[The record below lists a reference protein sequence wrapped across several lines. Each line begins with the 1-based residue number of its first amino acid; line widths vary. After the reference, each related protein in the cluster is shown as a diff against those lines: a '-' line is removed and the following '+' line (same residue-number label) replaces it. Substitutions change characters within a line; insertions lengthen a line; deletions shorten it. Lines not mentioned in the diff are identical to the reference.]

1 MRNVWTIARREY
13 HRFFTSPIAY
23 VVAFV
28 VLLTLGIMFGLTVLY
43 YTQNGMGSGYGPPP
57 SAPDIGGINGTFTFL
72 LILMVPALTMRL
84 IADENRMGTMELLL
98 TAPVRDWELIV
109 GKWLGGLLF
118 MLTLIAVT
126 LVYPFVLNALETPG
140 LDQQQLMTS
149 YLGLILV
156 AGALLALG
164 VGASSMFTNQFAA
177 FFGALGLF
185 VFLWWLVGFPAQY
198 VGAGGDLF
206 TYLDMKAHFYN
217 SMNTGVINLS
227 DIAYYLSLTALGLF
241 AGTAAVEAR
250 RWS

>member
-23 VVAFV
+23 IVAFV
-28 VLLTLGIMFGLTVLY
+28 VLFTLGIMFGLTVLY
-43 YTQNGMGSGYGPPP
+43 FTQNGLGGGLGGAPT
-57 SAPDIGGINGTFTFL
+57 APDIGGISGTFTFL

-84 IADENRMGTMELLL
+84 VADENRMGTMELLL

-126 LVYPFVLNALETPG
+126 LIYPFILNTLESPG
-140 LDQQQLMTS
+140 LDQPQMMTS

-156 AGALLALG
+156 SGALLALG
-164 VGASSMFTNQFAA
+164 VGASALFSNQFAA
-177 FFGALGLF
+177 FFAALGLF
-185 VFLWWLVGFPAQY
+185 IFLWWLVGFPAQY
-198 VGAGGDLF
+198 VGAGSDF
-206 TYLDMKAHFYN
+206 FAYLDMKAHFYN
-217 SMNTGVINLS
+217 SLNTGVINLS